1 MALGGGTF
9 LTQNKVLPGTYINYI
24 SLARAG
30 VTLSDRGIVACPL
43 ELDFGVED
51 TVIEIDSIDVMKE
64 CYKLFGRDYSDDKLI
79 NLRELFKGAKKALIY
94 RINGGG
100 NKAAKTEGSLTV
112 TARYSGERGNDIKIV
127 IQKNIDEQSKFD
139 VTTFI
144 DTKKMDVQTVSKI
157 EDLKENDAVK
167 FTGTGALNVSAG
179 IVLTG
184 GTSKAVT
191 KEDYT
196 NFLNL
201 MESEYFHT
209 LCYPGTDNSVKNL
222 FVEYTKR
229 LRDEM
234 GIKFQTVLYRKSD
247 ADHEGIISVENKVL
261 GDNVKESDLVYWV
274 AGKEAGCDI
283 NKSLSNTKYNGEL
296 EIEAKYKQGELIKGL
311 NSGKLIFHKVDD
323 SVNVLDDINTFTSFT
338 LDKNEDFALNQ
349 VIRVLDSDAFETARI
364 FNKRYLGKVQNNKA
378 GRIAF
383 WNEMVSLGNEMQK
396 INALEDFE
404 SKDVEV
410 VIGADKKSV
419 GVTKY
424 IKPVVAMTK
433 LYVTTVVE

>member
-9 LTQNKVLPGTYINYI
+9 LTQNKVLPGTYINFV

-43 ELDFGVED
+43 ELDFGEED
-51 TVIEIDSIDVMKE
+51 KVIEIDSIDVMKE

-100 NKAAKTEGSLTV
+100 NKATKTEGSLTV
-112 TARYSGERGNDIKIV
+112 TAKYSGERGNDIKIV
-127 IQKNIDEQSKFD
+127 IQKNIDEPTKFD
-139 VTTFI
+139 VITYI
-144 DTKKMDVQTVSKI
+144 DTKKIDVQIASQI
-157 EDLKENDAVK
+157 EELKENSAVK
-167 FTGTGALNVSAG
+167 FTGTGALSISAG
-179 IVLTG
+179 IVLSG
-184 GTSKAVT
+184 GTSK
-191 KEDYT
+191 DYT
-196 NFLNL
+196 NFLNI

-234 GIKFQTVLYRKSD
+234 GIKFQTVLYRKAD
-247 ADHEGIISVENKVL
+247 ADFEGVISVENKVL

-274 AGKEAGCDI
+274 AGKEAGCDV
-283 NKSLSNTKYNGEL
+283 NKSLSNTKYTGEL
-296 EIEAKYKQGELIKGL
+296 EVEAKYKQGELTKGL
-311 NSGKLIFHKVDD
+311 KAGKFMFHKVDD
-323 SVNVLDDINTFTSFT
+323 SVNVLDDINTFISFT
-338 LDKNEDFALNQ
+338 LNKNEDFAMNQ
-349 VIRVLDSDAFETARI
+349 VIRVLDSDAFETAKI

-383 WNEMVSLGNEMQK
+383 WNEMVTLGNEMEK
-396 INALEDFE
+396 ISALEDFD
-404 SKDVEV
+404 SKNVTV
-410 VIGADKKSV
+410 VLGADKKSV
-419 GVTKY
+419 GVTKQ
-424 IKPVVAMTK
+424 IKPVTAMTK